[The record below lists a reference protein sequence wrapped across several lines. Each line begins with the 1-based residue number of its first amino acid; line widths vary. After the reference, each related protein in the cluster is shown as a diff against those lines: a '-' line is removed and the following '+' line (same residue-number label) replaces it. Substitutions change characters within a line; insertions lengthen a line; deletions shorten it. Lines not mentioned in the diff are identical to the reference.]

1 MTGMKSKGSR
11 KSKPPGTSPGIPVL
25 TGEALPSRIHA
36 IRYTPATIEES
47 DPHDADECVSLI
59 SPGAITWIDVQGLA
73 DVDLLKS
80 LGEKLKLHP
89 LALEDVVSLSQ
100 RPKAEDYDTHLFVIV
115 RMPEIGDTLS
125 TDQTSLFIGPGYL
138 LTFQEHYGDC
148 LGAVRD
154 RLRKG
159 KGLMRRSGADYL
171 AYTILDAII
180 DGFFPVLEAFGETL
194 ESLESEVVESPT
206 RGSLERIH
214 DVKRDLLTLRR
225 AIFPLRDALNSL
237 MRCESEMV
245 TEQTRTYLRDCYD
258 HCVQILDMVET
269 YRELAASLMDIYIS
283 SLSQKLNE
291 VMKVLTIISTIFIPL
306 TFVVGVYGMNF
317 DHMPELRWRLGYP
330 LVMAA
335 MAVLALA
342 MVWYFV
348 RKGWIGPG
356 MAPEPGLQRRMRK
369 GRSKSKGATSGG
381 ARPS

>member
-1 MTGMKSKGSR
+1 MTGGTARGSR
-11 KSKPPGTSPGIPVL
+11 KSKPPGMSPGSPVL
-25 TGEALPSRIHA
+25 TGEALPSRIHS
-36 IRYTPATIEES
+36 IRYTASSIEES
-47 DPHDADECVSLI
+47 DPRDAAECVALI
-59 SPGAITWIDVQGLA
+59 VPGAITWLDVQGLA
-73 DVDLLKS
+73 DVELLKS
-80 LGEKLKLHP
+80 LGERLKLHP

-115 RMPEIGDTLS
+115 RMPETNETLS
-125 TDQTSLFIGPGYL
+125 TDQTSLFIGQGFL

-148 LGAVRD
+148 LGPVRD

-194 ESLESEVVESPT
+194 ESLEGEVVESPT
-206 RGSLERIH
+206 RGSLEKIH

-225 AIFPLRDALNSL
+225 AIFPLRDAINSL
-237 MRCESEMV
+237 MRCESDMV
-245 TEQTRTYLRDCYD
+245 SEQTRTYLRDCYD

-306 TFVVGVYGMNF
+306 TFIVGVYGMNF

-330 LVMAA
+330 IVMGG
-335 MAVLALA
+335 MAVLSLA

-356 MAPEPGLQRRMRK
+356 EIPVSRPRARRRR
-369 GRSKSKGATSGG
+369 GRRGASGRVNGG
-381 ARPS
+381 AA